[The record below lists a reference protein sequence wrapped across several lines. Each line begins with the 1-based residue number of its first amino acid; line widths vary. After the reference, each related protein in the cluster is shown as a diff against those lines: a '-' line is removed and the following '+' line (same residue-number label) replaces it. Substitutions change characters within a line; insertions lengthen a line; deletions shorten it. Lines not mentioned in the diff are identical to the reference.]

1 MAGLMVDVDIMLL
14 LLQQYFPDLLFYLEE
29 RYLMEYFKNILFQW
43 FLSLFIQNF
52 SYEAGLV
59 LWDILF
65 IDRYI
70 VLFKAV
76 VGLVK
81 YIYKDLMSDK
91 IQSLEGFRNFLKDSF
106 SNFSDYSYLLYFI
119 SLRKFEFNI
128 NIIEKNRNILGPHTI
143 DHINKINT
151 HKLQKLKE
159 KIKILDEECNLE
171 WPICIYDAEAAYK
184 VIENFIYKSNEKIEI
199 IEDYFNTDSLRYRA
213 GYFTFH
219 DLKIKKIDN
228 SQVKG
233 RANSKSENYFE
244 NENTSLQ
251 NNLTYFNI
259 LIERREHCCDIKKRN
274 KNRKIPTGYSVVL
287 NQLNNFENEESVNI
301 STGSDEKSNDISI
314 DKSVDRSVDKSL
326 ENFSSNEKEYG
337 TNHST
342 NSKILYMSRK
352 KMYKDM
358 SEHINYNYLYLGIR
372 AKQCMSLNHQTP
384 EKDFQ
389 AFVTNLNLKRNN

>member
-14 LLQQYFPDLLFYLEE
+14 LLQQYFPDLLLNLEE

-76 VGLVK
+76 LGLVK
-81 YIYKDLMSDK
+81 YIYKDLMTGK

-106 SNFSDYSYLLYFI
+106 INFSDYSYLLYFI

-128 NIIEKNRNILGPHTI
+128 NIIEKNRNILGPYTI

-199 IEDYFNTDSLRYRA
+199 IEDYFDTDNLRYTT

-219 DLKIKKIDN
+219 DLKIKKIKNTQTKERLN
-228 SQVKG
+228 SNNED
-233 RANSKSENYFE
+233 RFE
-244 NENTSLQ
+244 YENTSYTQ
-251 NNLTYFNI
+251 QKNLTYFNI
-259 LIERREHCCDIKKRN
+259 LIERRDHCCDIKKRN

-287 NQLNNFENEESVNI
+287 NQLNDFENEESVNI
-301 STGSDEKSNDISI
+301 STGSDEKSNDVSI
-314 DKSVDRSVDKSL
+314 DKSVDRSGDKSL
-326 ENFSSNEKEYG
+326 ENFYSNEKEYG
-337 TNHST
+337 SNYSS
-342 NSKILYMSRK
+342 NSKLLYMSRK
-352 KMYKDM
+352 KMYKEM
-358 SEHINYNYLYLGIR
+358 SQHIYFKNYL
-372 AKQCMSLNHQTP
+372 
-384 EKDFQ
+384 
-389 AFVTNLNLKRNN
+389 